1 MHTLVHQFSM
11 TKFMVAYVG
20 CGMFGTAAGVGARA
34 IYWHFMGVSVIT
46 EQTLMPIGVMVAVGS
61 TLLLAGWLAGRLVR
75 GFEAKIDEI
84 NTRLDDHLKNDTK
97 GKK

>member
-1 MHTLVHQFSM
+1 MHPLVNHFSM

-75 GFEAKIDEI
+75 GFEAKIEDLT
-84 NTRLDDHLKNDTK
+84 NRLDQHIKNER
-97 GKK
+97 KK